1 MTTPI
6 INRDGAAT
14 KDRWN
19 IMIDMFFYRDLVEV
33 EKEDDMTT
41 MIIRSSEGYFM
52 MHRYVF

>member
-1 MTTPI
+1 LNPTTTPI

-19 IMIDMFFYRDLVEV
+19 IMIDMFFYGDLVEV

-41 MIIRSSEGYFM
+41 MIIR
-52 MHRYVF
+52 